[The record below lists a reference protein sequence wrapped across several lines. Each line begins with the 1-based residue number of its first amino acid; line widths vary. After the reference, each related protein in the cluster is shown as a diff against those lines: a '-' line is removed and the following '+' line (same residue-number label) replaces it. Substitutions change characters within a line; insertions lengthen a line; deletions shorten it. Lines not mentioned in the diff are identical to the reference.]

1 MSSVLKF
8 SPEFVEA
15 CRRLWRDG
23 YDKGVSG
30 DDDYPDFSQYF
41 PESCLPAT
49 TPSPSKKAD
58 TSYEDMEKL
67 PFNPSKCEARVE
79 KYGFAI
85 QCTRSPF
92 GDGCLCKTH
101 QKMFDDLPEGKD
113 IPYGRFNKPRPDVTL
128 DKGNPI
134 KWGAKQRRGKSV
146 KSQDTSP
153 SVPKLRVGEMRDYL
167 ATRVA
172 VTVFR
177 GMKKNELTVLYM
189 SEKEK
194 EKSTPPSTP
203 ESKSDMD
210 SPVDS
215 SPVES
220 SQVDKNSEVP
230 VEEDPVEEDPV
241 EDDGKGCGLNLV
253 PLDSPKTVSD
263 YKVLFDKLGIDYSEL
278 KGGRAYKEAYS
289 QYLKEKE
296 KENEKE
302 SDNISERTEAMS
314 DDDGDVSEEEELK
327 MDENS
332 YDEICFEGVTYYEEE
347 DTGNIYNT
355 NHQQVGKWNSD
366 MDDIIWIS
374 DEFKSLHENHSR

>member
-23 YDKGVSG
+23 YDKGVNG

-41 PESCLPAT
+41 PENCFPET
-49 TPSPSKKAD
+49 TPSASKKSD
-58 TSYEDMEKL
+58 TSYEDMEKT

-79 KYGFAI
+79 KYGYAI
-85 QCTRSPF
+85 QCTRIPF

-101 QKMFDDLPEGKD
+101 QKMFDALGPEGHAAGKD

-134 KWGAKQRRGKSV
+134 KWGPKQRRGKSE
-146 KSQDTSP
+146 KAPDTSP
-153 SVPKLRVGEMRDYL
+153 SVPKLKVGEMRDYL

-172 VTVFR
+172 VTTFR
-177 GMKKNELTVLYM
+177 GMKKTELTVLYM

-203 ESKSDMD
+203 ESKSDMN

-220 SQVDKNSEVP
+220 SPVESSPVDKNSE
-230 VEEDPVEEDPV
+230 DPEK
-241 EDDGKGCGLNLV
+241 EDDAKGCGLHLL
-253 PLDSPKTVSD
+253 PLESPKTVSD

-289 QYLKEKE
+289 QYLK
-296 KENEKE
+296 EKE

-355 NHQQVGKWNSD
+355 NHQLVGKWNSD
-366 MDDIIWIS
+366 MDDIIWVS
-374 DEFKSLHENHSR
+374 DEFKSLHENYPR